1 MNSTTPY
8 GQSLV
13 EYLVC
18 LAAMSLALCL
28 PMGNEKPVM
37 QQLAGALA
45 ATVRAI
51 SLLLSIS

>member
-1 MNSTTPY
+1 
-8 GQSLV
+8 V